1 MGSFLNNPQ
10 WYFFMKKLSPN
21 PPESPSDSDLP
32 LSDITEPAV
41 SARLRNP
48 KHADPVSHIFTIL
61 PNVDTPTLLCHACET
76 LASLNVLVTDLACNL
91 ESSNRNVALSIQQL
105 AVVGELLVNR
115 ALDNIDP
122 PEGVPIT

>member
-21 PPESPSDSDLP
+21 PPQSPSDSNSP

-122 PEGVPIT
+122 PEGVPIN

>member
-1 MGSFLNNPQ
+1 
-10 WYFFMKKLSPN
+10 MKKLSPN
-21 PPESPSDSDLP
+21 PPESSSDTLDPAP

-48 KHADPVSHIFTIL
+48 THADPVSHIFTIL
-61 PNVDTPTLLCHACET
+61 PGVDTPTLLCHACET

-122 PEGVPIT
+122 PESVVAV

>member
-1 MGSFLNNPQ
+1 
-10 WYFFMKKLSPN
+10 MKKSTIN
-21 PPESPSDSDLP
+21 PPADSDP
-32 LSDITEPAV
+32 LDCAPFSDITEPAV

-48 KHADPVSHIFTIL
+48 KQADPVSHIFTIL
-61 PNVDTPTLLCHACET
+61 PNVDTPTLLCHALET
-76 LASLNVLVTDLACNL
+76 LASLNVLVTDLACKL

-122 PEGVPIT
+122 PEGVSIK

>member
-1 MGSFLNNPQ
+1 
-10 WYFFMKKLSPN
+10 MKKVTPSP
-21 PPESPSDSDLP
+21 PDPFDPAP

-48 KHADPVSHIFTIL
+48 RQSDPVSHIFTIV
-61 PNVDTPTLLCHACET
+61 PGVDTATLLCHACET
-76 LASLNVLVTDLACNL
+76 LASLNVLITDLACDL
-91 ESSNRNVALSIQQL
+91 ESSKRNVALSVQQL

-122 PEGVPIT
+122 PEGLSNV